1 MMEHNTLFSP
11 TPYGRELP
19 EGDLDDFIFAVSDEP
34 TLSDR

>member
-1 MMEHNTLFSP
+1 MEQKKRN
-11 TPYGRELP
+11 TPYGMDLP

>member
-1 MMEHNTLFSP
+1 MEQKQRTF
-11 TPYGRELP
+11 PYGIDLP